1 MGFHPA
7 SKRELHTSLRLLT
20 ALSLYEDHANTAS
33 TLGQDNRGTARGL
46 LVRIL
51 NILLFIE
58 IDVKLNHGNSCVWPI
73 TALLIGVKPPMVCN
87 GGMAPPRP
95 QLVLKRQIGPEQWDI
110 WKRAT
115 NTEKLGTWTG
125 YFTGT
130 HHSHSYS
137 FHYNH

>member
-1 MGFHPA
+1 MFVANYSIVDWCKTTYGMWLSNCSDDINSPMCDYVTQVTWKITNSSMEHFHD
-7 SKRELHTSLRLLT
+7 K
-20 ALSLYEDHANTAS
+20 
-33 TLGQDNRGTARGL
+33 GL
-46 LVRIL
+46 LGWL
-51 NILLFIE
+51 
-58 IDVKLNHGNSCVWPI
+58 D
-73 TALLIGVKPPMVCN
+73 

>member
-1 MGFHPA
+1 MFVANYTIVDWEPYGMCLSNLSDNINSTMYDYVTQVTWKITNSSMEHFHD
-7 SKRELHTSLRLLT
+7 K
-20 ALSLYEDHANTAS
+20 
-33 TLGQDNRGTARGL
+33 GL
-46 LVRIL
+46 LGWL
-51 NILLFIE
+51 
-58 IDVKLNHGNSCVWPI
+58 D
-73 TALLIGVKPPMVCN
+73 

-110 WKRAT
+110 WKLAASS
-115 NTEKLGTWTG
+115 EKLGTWTG